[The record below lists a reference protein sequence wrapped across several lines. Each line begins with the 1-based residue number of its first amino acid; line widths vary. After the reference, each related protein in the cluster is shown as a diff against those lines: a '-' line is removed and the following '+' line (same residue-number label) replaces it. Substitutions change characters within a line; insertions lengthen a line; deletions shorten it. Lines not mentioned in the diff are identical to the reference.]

1 MFCHR
6 FLLEQQF
13 NTIKYIDIQS
23 FSGSLS
29 FNLYFK
35 FHHVLHIL
43 GPLLYKDASTGNAIY
58 RLIGVTSWGFGCGR
72 KDYPGYYAAVYPQLD
87 WIYEIM
93 EKTTKCP
100 NQVNRNELAR
110 CSSSVT
116 KDNCTLRSIAIL
128 LWLWQ
133 LSKQE

>member
-1 MFCHR
+1 MIAEV
-6 FLLEQQF
+6 FLDNDVLSKKSQNSIIIKSQQ
-13 NTIKYIDIQS
+13 D
-23 FSGSLS
+23 
-29 FNLYFK
+29 FK
-35 FHHVLHIL
+35 FHHSLHIL
-43 GPLLYKDASTGNAIY
+43 GPLLYKDVSTGNAIY

-87 WIYEIM
+87 WIYETM
-93 EKTTKCP
+93 KKTTKCP
-100 NQVNRNELAR
+100 NQVNKNELAR